1 MRLLLAE
8 DEKALSKA
16 IVKILEKNNC
26 SVDDRVCEATVKGT
40 DPDNDLAVIA
50 VKKSDIPDETARVI
64 QAAVIGSSDERF
76 RKEGNTWKKRW
87 RSRWAAHRSTRAP
100 AAGATDSDQGGD
112 PDFHYA
118 DK

>member
-16 IVKILEKNNC
+16 IVKILEKNNS

-76 RKEGNTWKKRW
+76 RKKMPPGWGSTGRTSLQ
-87 RSRWAAHRSTRAP
+87 RSPPLTGFPRAST
-100 AAGATDSDQGGD
+100 
-112 PDFHYA
+112 
-118 DK
+118 